1 MSNAYRTHLTVLAEV
16 LDTERPKRV
25 LEYGAGLH
33 STPFFLR
40 ASCVRQL
47 VSVEPDRDWRH
58 RILKDFADPRLHILA
73 ASEFDPADFDLVF
86 IDNGQDEAEPLG
98 AERIATLRSV
108 LSVPHPTVVVHDAE
122 VPEYA
127 AVIDDLAVK
136 YRIYP
141 TAPDTAV
148 IEATNK

>member
-1 MSNAYRTHLTVLAEV
+1 MSSAYKSHLTVLAGVLEDEV
-16 LDTERPKRV
+16 PARV
-25 LEYGAGLH
+25 LEYGAGIY
-33 STPFFLR
+33 STPLFLR
-40 ASCVRQL
+40 SSVVKQL
-47 VSVEPDRDWRH
+47 VSVEPDADWRH
-58 RILKDFADPRLHILA
+58 RIVTDYGNDRLHILA
-73 ASEFDPADFDLVF
+73 NGDIDPNDFDLVF

-98 AERIATLRSV
+98 AERIATLKTV

-127 AVIDDLAVK
+127 AVIEELAK
-136 YRIYP
+136 NYRIYP